1 MFDLQWALR
10 RIAAPA
16 AWTTTT
22 GTPEVTIAIADSGVA
37 SEQPDLAP
45 NLVAGWDY
53 IDGDATPEDETPGW
67 HGTEVAAIAAAR
79 GDDGAGAAGVTWTSR
94 IMPLRVLDADGKG
107 SVSDAIEAY
116 GRARREGARSSISRT
131 PAATSRAPSATRWRR
146 RVSAVRGRGRQ

>member
-94 IMPLRVLDADGKG
+94 IMPQRVLDADGEG

-116 GRARREGARSSISRT
+116 GRARREGARIVNLSYAGRDFSSAKRDAL
-131 PAATSRAPSATRWRR
+131 AAARECCS
-146 RVSAVRGRGRQ
+146 